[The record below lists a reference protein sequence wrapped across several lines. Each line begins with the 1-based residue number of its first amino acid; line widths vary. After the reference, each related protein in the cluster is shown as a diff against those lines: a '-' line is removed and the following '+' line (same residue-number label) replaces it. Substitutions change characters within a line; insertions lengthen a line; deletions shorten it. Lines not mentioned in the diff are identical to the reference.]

1 MRIPVSEARWE
12 RGSAGHPAGYDRGV
26 RSFRRFSAAVLAY
39 NLAVILWGAVVRATG
54 SGAGCGNH
62 WPSCNGAVVP
72 RSASTATLVE
82 YSHRLSSGLVLVLVL
97 VLAVWA
103 FRVSS
108 PGHPV
113 RRGAVLAVA
122 FTLSEA
128 AVGAG
133 LVLFRLVARD
143 ESLGRALGIGTHLL
157 NTFLLLAALALT
169 WHHAR
174 ARAQADTNARGRVHP
189 DTIARGRAFPDEIP
203 APGDP
208 LRAEGGTAPR
218 RPLAWLCWTAAAAV
232 MAVGATGAVSAL
244 GDTLF
249 PAATLAQGLAQE
261 LAPAAHV
268 LLRLRVVH
276 PFLALAAG
284 FFLLYL
290 CQRAAADSP
299 GARTWA
305 NRLRL
310 LVLAQWAA
318 GVLDVGLLAPVWLQL
333 VHLLLADLVWLA
345 LVLLAAAVLDVPA
358 SLSQPELGV
367 PAQAS
372 LPGRDLSAAAS
383 LPGFDLGA
391 PASLSRHDLAAA
403 GLPAAVRSAVPATV
417 PAASVP
423 AVPSAAPLLGPPAPD
438 GGRSL

>member
-1 MRIPVSEARWE
+1 
-12 RGSAGHPAGYDRGV
+12 V

-62 WPSCNGAVVP
+62 WPSCNGDVVP
-72 RSASTATLVE
+72 RAASTATLVE

-133 LVLFRLVARD
+133 LVLFRLVAHD
-143 ESLGRALGIGTHLL
+143 ESLGRALAIGTHLL

-174 ARAQADTNARGRVHP
+174 GRAQAG
-189 DTIARGRAFPDEIP
+189 
-203 APGDP
+203 
-208 LRAEGGTAPR
+208 RAEGGAAAR
-218 RPLAWLCWTAAAAV
+218 RPLAWLCWTAAAGV

-261 LAPAAHV
+261 LSPAAHV

-299 GARTWA
+299 AARTWA
-305 NRLRL
+305 TRLRF

-345 LVLLAAAVLDVPA
+345 LVLLAAT
-358 SLSQPELGV
+358 
-367 PAQAS
+367 
-372 LPGRDLSAAAS
+372 
-383 LPGFDLGA
+383 
-391 PASLSRHDLAAA
+391 
-403 GLPAAVRSAVPATV
+403 VRSDLPATV
-417 PAASVP
+417 PAAAVP

>member
-143 ESLGRALGIGTHLL
+143 ESLGRALAIGTHLL

-174 ARAQADTNARGRVHP
+174 
-189 DTIARGRAFPDEIP
+189 GRAH
-203 APGDP
+203 AG
-208 LRAEGGTAPR
+208 RAEGGMAPR
-218 RPLAWLCWTAAAAV
+218 RPLAWLCWAAAAAV

-423 AVPSAAPLLGPPAPD
+423 AVPSAAPQLGPPAPD